1 MSTLKQEW
9 VAAKGIAS
17 ALLRIATS
25 PLVLRTATFFLLFLA
40 ILLALIFG
48 GGFPKSLLWKL
59 ALPLFILSAGLA
71 FRTLWNRQPEAAQ
84 GPQVYDKAK
93 YHYDG
98 DFPKG
103 LPHTQAFTH
112 TGMFVGWLIE
122 HDMIAEDFLEETR
135 GFRERKITGAQV
147 YKAWDGC
154 LTSDA
159 LTDEGNAFAK
169 YYYDGADGQGGPYFE
184 DYAAALVGDLP
195 TLYHVEDTWPNYE
208 TIKQKIDQRYEEWK
222 RKQKRRV
229 V

>member
-1 MSTLKQEW
+1 MSTLKQELA
-9 VAAKGIAS
+9 VAKGIAS

-25 PLVLRTATFFLLFLA
+25 PLALRTALFFLLFLA
-40 ILLALIFG
+40 FLLALVFG
-48 GGFPKSLLWKL
+48 VGFPKSLLWKL
-59 ALPLFILSAGLA
+59 ALPLFILSAALA
-71 FRTLWNRQPEAAQ
+71 FRTLWNRQPVAGQ

-93 YHYDG
+93 YHYGG

-103 LPHTQAFTH
+103 LPRKQAFVH

-122 HDMIAEDFLEETR
+122 HDMIAKDFLEETQ
-135 GFRERKITGAQV
+135 GFKERKITGAKV

-169 YYYDGADGQGGPYFE
+169 YYYDGADGEGGPYFD
-184 DYAAALVGDLP
+184 DYGAALVGDLLS
-195 TLYHVEDTWPNYE
+195 LYHVEDTWDNYD
-208 TIKQKIDQRYEEWK
+208 TISRKIDQRYEDWR
-222 RKQKRRV
+222 RKQERGV